1 MKLVKTTINQVSF
14 KLLLTF
20 AYQIST
26 LISIPILANSISSIE
41 FGKIAICLIL
51 LQISWT
57 ISEWGIPNYSIEL
70 LSKST
75 KIAKRKFLKN
85 IIYFHLLFFL
95 AFTFIYAILIKFIF
109 DDLDFKHYFFL
120 IPSILF
126 GIFNFSWFFSL
137 INQTQ
142 KIVNITIFSR
152 FIFLLAVI
160 FLINDDSDSYLYI
173 LFQGISFA
181 IISIYSIYVLAKLD
195 YIDCKNFFNNIVL
208 NLDYLKKSFI
218 FFVTNITDNQFP
230 LLWSFTIS
238 VVGGAPLVFLYSL
251 ADQIFRSIIAISV
264 LISQT
269 IRINLSFKIKKNL
282 LFVIYLFLILG
293 IISVILAYFYIESF
307 LLLFF
312 NDEFRDPIE
321 LTSIILA
328 PAFLHFVIR
337 LINYPLLGEYKGI
350 DFANKLSIKIFY
362 FSIFIL
368 LVWILFFHSL
378 KLLIAFMS
386 LSLFIHL
393 LFIVFYIY
401 RKYKVQ

>member
-1 MKLVKTTINQVSF
+1 MVFEYCARGS
-14 KLLLTF
+14 
-20 AYQIST
+20 
-26 LISIPILANSISSIE
+26 
-41 FGKIAICLIL
+41 
-51 LQISWT
+51 
-57 ISEWGIPNYSIEL
+57 
-70 LSKST
+70 
-75 KIAKRKFLKN
+75 
-85 IIYFHLLFFL
+85 
-95 AFTFIYAILIKFIF
+95 
-109 DDLDFKHYFFL
+109 LD
-120 IPSILF
+120 
-126 GIFNFSWFFSL
+126 
-137 INQTQ
+137 
-142 KIVNITIFSR
+142 
-152 FIFLLAVI
+152 
-160 FLINDDSDSYLYI
+160 
-173 LFQGISFA
+173 
-181 IISIYSIYVLAKLD
+181 
-195 YIDCKNFFNNIVL
+195 
-208 NLDYLKKSFI
+208 SFI
-218 FFVTNITDNQFP
+218 EKNYP
-230 LLWSFTIS
+230 
-238 VVGGAPLVFLYSL
+238 
-251 ADQIFRSIIAISV
+251 
-264 LISQT
+264 
-269 IRINLSFKIKKNL
+269 FKIKKNL